1 MFFLVLYNSD
11 LILGEL
17 FFDNLLPTFRDLHLY
32 ICMISL
38 DTDGQWEPWLLY
50 FRRRSW
56 MSIVTNGL
64 AWCRRW
70 SCIDP
75 RPRWQWWPV
84 VWRLMTGLIGSMFTH
99 CFIMLHYGL
108 LMSWM
113 FKISYSLMPTH
124 TYIYNYRY
132 TYVYIN
138 TYIIRYITFRSSL
151 YLSCHRRSLLV
162 GEQLGLCTWPHVLT
176 LLPGA
181 GGTSAVPMLGSTLG
195 MVIIPPMKIVMHGG
209 IVYVFLPRLYPTSY
223 DIREIYN
230 LYYLILIY
238 VYIYI
243 YTYIT
248 RVFFWRYQSH
258 IYECYHM
265 MFIDGHHITSNIYN
279 YIYYIYTHVG
289 N

>member
-1 MFFLVLYNSD
+1 MLGILNGWLAYNGALESFPIIQSPLVFYDEIVDVYVDTICNVFFKCFFLVLYNSD

-17 FFDNLLPTFRDLHLY
+17 FFFDNLLPTFRDLHLY

-209 IVYVFLPRLYPTSY
+209 IVYVFFTQ
-223 DIREIYN
+223 II
-230 LYYLILIY
+230 
-238 VYIYI
+238 
-243 YTYIT
+243 
-248 RVFFWRYQSH
+248 
-258 IYECYHM
+258 
-265 MFIDGHHITSNIYN
+265 SNI
-279 YIYYIYTHVG
+279 IWHTG
-289 N
+289 NL